1 MHGGMDVLRSISIE
15 LNVSRP
21 SAEEKSASE
30 IVLPNDFK
38 IGTVKYLFYEEEEL
52 DNTETFLLIFHH
64 HIELF
69 GKPGEPTI
77 ALGSKFT
84 DNELNQVFFGN
95 ICFIIV

>member
-38 IGTVKYLFYEEEEL
+38 IGTVK
-52 DNTETFLLIFHH
+52 
-64 HIELF
+64 
-69 GKPGEPTI
+69 
-77 ALGSKFT
+77 
-84 DNELNQVFFGN
+84 
-95 ICFIIV
+95 